1 MDWETGIDV
10 CAPARVRQELSS
22 VLCVT
27 KTGGMWAGWEEGKK
41 TGYIYTFLFFGVG
54 RVYPCCFPVAGF
66 FGSKSGYMRQKEN
79 PGNSPLCCALG
90 PEIPSQTAFSSHFR
104 VSLLVLYINSEA

>member
-1 MDWETGIDV
+1 MPGRNRDAELENRCVALGCQGRGGMDWETGIDV

-41 TGYIYTFLFFGVG
+41 TGYIY
-54 RVYPCCFPVAGF
+54 
-66 FGSKSGYMRQKEN
+66 
-79 PGNSPLCCALG
+79 
-90 PEIPSQTAFSSHFR
+90 I
-104 VSLLVLYINSEA
+104 YIYTHTYI